1 MNKSDLVSTVSE
13 LTELNQRTARVAV
26 QTVLDAL
33 AHAMSS
39 GERISLTGFGSFNI
53 VPRAAKVSR
62 NLRTGEKMI
71 TPPRNAIV
79 FKPGKDLAD
88 RVNNQ

>member
-13 LTELNQRTARVAV
+13 LTKLNQKAARVAV

-33 AHAMSS
+33 VHAMST
-39 GERISLTGFGSFNI
+39 GERVSLTGFGSFNI
-53 VPRAAKVSR
+53 VPRAAKATR
-62 NLRTGEKMI
+62 NMRTGERMV
-71 TPPRNAIV
+71 TPPRNAVV
-79 FKPGKDLAD
+79 FKPGKELSD